1 MDIFRALVL
10 GIIQGL
16 TEWLP
21 ISSTAHLR
29 LVPALMGWP
38 DPGAAF
44 TAVIQ
49 LGTLVAVLV
58 YFWKDL
64 VNVLTGW
71 VGGLAK
77 PEKRSS
83 VEYKMGWG
91 ILVGTIPIVILGLLF
106 KDQIEN
112 QLRSMHV
119 IATALIAMGLLL
131 AVAEKV
137 GKKERDWEKVTFV
150 DGLVVG
156 LFQAVALIPGASRSG
171 STITGALFSGLER
184 GTAARFSFLLS
195 VPSVLGAAMLSI
207 YSHRKEF
214 ADMGIMPILV
224 ANVASFIV
232 GYASIAFMMRLIQ
245 KQGTLPFVVYRIVL
259 GIAIFA
265 TLSSLQPQAQNA
277 SQEPT
282 LKVSRGPV

>member
-29 LVPALMGWP
+29 LVPALLGWP

-64 VNVLTGW
+64 LAVVSGWASGLT
-71 VGGLAK
+71 K

-112 QLRSMHV
+112 QLRSMQV
-119 IATALIAMGLLL
+119 IASALIVMGLLL

-137 GKKERDWEKVTFV
+137 GKKERDWGQVTFL

-171 STITGALFSGLER
+171 STITGALFAGLER

-195 VPSVLGAAMLSI
+195 IPSVFGAAMLSM

-259 GIAIFA
+259 GIAILA
-265 TLSSLQPQAQNA
+265 TVGSLQPQAQNV
-277 SQEPT
+277 SREQPS
-282 LKVSRGPV
+282 KVSRGTV